1 MTTAATNRAEGF
13 SEMRVVLDGTPL
25 LGQRTGIGRYTARLA
40 AELGAAPDCRPRLL
54 GLTARGRRA
63 LRRVAPEGTA
73 ARGLPVP
80 ARALHSC
87 WAATELPPVE
97 LLARSADLVHGT
109 NFVQPPSARVPGVL
123 TVHDLDFLKTAPGGG
138 RSFRARLTERSVR
151 RASVVCTPTE
161 AVAAEVAGRFDLDRG
176 RIVVTPLGVDR
187 EWFEAVPPDEALRR
201 EYGIPP
207 AYLLFI
213 GDAGPR
219 KGLPT
224 LAEAV
229 DARLPPL
236 VTAGPGQPGAESAL
250 PGGGTSVHTGY
261 LPERVLRRVVAGAEA
276 LVLPSRDEGFG
287 LPALEAMAAGVPV
300 VCSDVPALREVTA
313 GHALLAPHGDAS
325 ALRAALHRAVG
336 SAAERE
342 PRQRAREHAAGFTWR
357 GCAEA
362 TLRAYRLA
370 LAVG

>member
-1 MTTAATNRAEGF
+1 
-13 SEMRVVLDGTPL
+13 MRVVLDGTPL
-25 LGQRTGIGRYTARLA
+25 LGRRTGIGRYTARLA
-40 AELGAAPDCRPRLL
+40 AELGAVPGCRPRLL
-54 GLTARGRRA
+54 GLTTRGWRA

-73 ARGLPVP
+73 ARGLPAP
-80 ARALHSC
+80 ARPLHSC
-87 WAATELPPVE
+87 WAFAEFPPVE

-123 TVHDLDFLKTAPGGG
+123 TVHDLDFLNTVDG
-138 RSFRARLTERSVR
+138 RSGGSRVRLTERSVR

-161 AVAAEVAGRFDLDRG
+161 AVAAEVSERFDLDRR

-187 EWFEAVPPDEALRR
+187 EWFEASPPDEALRR
-201 EYGIPP
+201 EYGLPP
-207 AYLLFI
+207 QYLLFV

-219 KGLPT
+219 KGLST

-229 DARLPPL
+229 DERLPPL
-236 VTAGPGQPGAESAL
+236 VTAGPGRPGSESGL

-287 LPALEAMAAGVPV
+287 LPTLEAMAAGVPV
-300 VCSDVPALREVTA
+300 VCSDIPALREVTA
-313 GHALLAPHGDAS
+313 GHALLAAHGDGA
-325 ALRAALHRAVG
+325 ALRTALHLAVG
-336 SAAERE
+336 SAAERDA
-342 PRQRAREHAAGFTWR
+342 RRRAREHAAGFTWR

-370 LAVG
+370 LAGE